1 MRRLLFVGGD
11 LNGQLLPMHDDDVF
25 VSPASELEYRKRPG
39 NRQYGFTMMV
49 CESARDDWLTVRD
62 AVEAFFRREAERKE
76 PVA

>member
-25 VSPASELEYRKRPG
+25 ESPETGLEYRRRPG
-39 NRQYGFTMMV
+39 NKQYGFPMMV
-49 CESARDDWLTVRD
+49 SESARDDWLTVRD